1 MRKTAIIAIIIT
13 TLLLP
18 NINAQETSIQ
28 PRAGHR
34 MIYSP
39 EIDIIVIFG
48 GMTVNTGNYYDD
60 LWTYSPE
67 ENTFQRVITDT
78 APSPRG
84 APGFAY
90 NPDKQECLLFGG
102 LHTSRLSDTWVLNLE
117 TMTWTKE
124 SPETSPSARSDT
136 GLIYDRV
143 MKRYILYGGYGGG
156 LQDDTWSYDPEK
168 KNWNKIETDHSP
180 GKIYGQSM
188 MWNPALEQII
198 MYGGH
203 LNSPSSSTFLNEVWS
218 FNSETQDWEQEQ
230 SIDNVQGRY
239 WAAADIT
246 ETGLLVS
253 FGGSSG
259 TLGDTVI
266 INTAS
271 DKWSSTNVDQ
281 PTPSPRFFAQLSY
294 IGDNK
299 FILFGGGTSDQVYGD
314 IWLYQVGSG
323 WTELAPNYGTQPD
336 RETRGIIVPTWMI
349 LIGIILVTA
358 IKRFKKTATRVP
370 KNFKSAII
378 PLYKYNLITLRV

>member
-39 EIDIIVIFG
+39 EKDIIVIFG

-168 KNWNKIETDHSP
+168 KN
-180 GKIYGQSM
+180 
-188 MWNPALEQII
+188 
-198 MYGGH
+198 
-203 LNSPSSSTFLNEVWS
+203 
-218 FNSETQDWEQEQ
+218 
-230 SIDNVQGRY
+230 
-239 WAAADIT
+239 
-246 ETGLLVS
+246 
-253 FGGSSG
+253 
-259 TLGDTVI
+259 
-266 INTAS
+266 
-271 DKWSSTNVDQ
+271 
-281 PTPSPRFFAQLSY
+281 
-294 IGDNK
+294 
-299 FILFGGGTSDQVYGD
+299 
-314 IWLYQVGSG
+314 
-323 WTELAPNYGTQPD
+323 
-336 RETRGIIVPTWMI
+336 
-349 LIGIILVTA
+349 
-358 IKRFKKTATRVP
+358 
-370 KNFKSAII
+370 
-378 PLYKYNLITLRV
+378 